1 MSTAAAPG
9 GTAAAAGPDAA
20 AGPLLQVQGLSIGF
34 DTARGPVEAV
44 RGLDF
49 ALEAGASLAIVG
61 GSGSGKTQTAL
72 AILGLLGPG
81 ARASGSVRFEGREL
95 LHQPAAVLN
104 RVRGAR
110 IGMVFQDSIGSLNPH
125 LKLGTQIAETLQ
137 RHRGLSRGAALREA
151 LRLLE
156 AVQIAD
162 APRRLFQYPHECSGG
177 MRQRVAIAMALAC
190 RPALLIADEPTTA
203 LDVTVQAQILELL
216 AQLRREFGLAL
227 LLITHD
233 LGVVAELGGRVLVL
247 HEGLAVE
254 QGEAAQVFRHPEH
267 PYTRELLSLRP

>member
-1 MSTAAAPG
+1 MTAAPTG
-9 GTAAAAGPDAA
+9 SRPR
-20 AGPLLQVQGLSIGF
+20 PLLQVQDLRVDF
-34 DTARGPVEAV
+34 DTRQGPVRAV
-44 RGLDF
+44 HGVSF
-49 ALEAGASLAIVG
+49 ALDAGETLSLVG

-72 AILGLLGPG
+72 AILGLLEPN
-81 ARASGSVRFEGREL
+81 ARAAGSVTFDGREL
-95 LHQPAAVLN
+95 LGQPARVLN
-104 RVRGAR
+104 QVRGAR
-110 IGMVFQDSIGSLNPH
+110 VGLVFQDSMASLNPH
-125 LKLGTQIAETLQ
+125 VKLGLQIAEPLR

-190 RPALLIADEPTTA
+190 RPELLIADEPTTA

-216 AQLRREFGLAL
+216 AQLRREMKLAL

-233 LGVVAELGGRVLVL
+233 VGIVAELGGRVLVMQDGL
-247 HEGLAVE
+247 VVEEG
-254 QGEAAQVFRHPEH
+254 AAQAVLEQPRH
-267 PYTRELLSLRP
+267 PYTQELLRMRLA